1 MIPRAIPLLSLAAL
15 LCATAEAQSAALSH
29 HDHSMSPRFRDLP
42 PPQLMQGIGNAS
54 MKITTKSD
62 AAQQYF
68 NQGLRLLHCFWDFE
82 AYRAF
87 KESARQDPNAA
98 MAYWGEF
105 EALKMR
111 GPMMDDTRAA
121 LEKAKPLM
129 DKASDHER
137 FYIRAAGHE
146 VDEDKSGE
154 RAS

>member
-1 MIPRAIPLLSLAAL
+1 MRLNFFLFLMMLA
-15 LCATAEAQSAALSH
+15 CATALARKLPHPHNLQQSGTKL
-29 HDHSMSPRFRDLP
+29 RELP
-42 PPQLMQGIGNAS
+42 PPPLMQGIGDAS
-54 MKITTKSD
+54 LKIATTSVQ
-62 AAQQYF
+62 AQAYF

-111 GPMMDDTRAA
+111 GPVIDEARAA
-121 LEKAKPLM
+121 LEKAKSLM

-137 FYIRAAGHE
+137 LY
-146 VDEDKSGE
+146 
-154 RAS
+154 